1 LHAIDL
7 LACAGLAMATSSAM
21 LCRRLRA
28 PLGADEGYLWYGV
41 QQLRQ
46 GQWPHRD
53 FKSYEPGRYL
63 WCGLLSLI
71 AGPGLR
77 GLRIATHLFFALAL
91 TLALLAWRAHG
102 AGWIEL
108 AFAAIA
114 LTALSQPQ
122 HKQFE
127 HATMLAAWAAFACLW
142 WWPSATTFAC
152 AAFAVG
158 LALSIGFNLFL
169 YAAAALVLML
179 GIGVGVGVFVPD
191 PGALV
196 ALAGGGAIGLLP
208 FLVACTSR
216 GFTRQFY
223 QRRVATVLARGQSN
237 LGLPLPWPW
246 RRPGSLHALDRPRQ
260 WAMQGVF
267 LALWLLPPT
276 ALLLAMLAPARGTVL
291 VPAAALGLFLV
302 HHAASRAD
310 PAHITQSSA
319 PACLLALQLCT
330 GLPWLE
336 AGVAFFA
343 LWLAWPLQRPRLDA
357 RMAPHAAG
365 DLAIDTSPETLRL
378 LQVAAQLAE
387 GGGPS
392 PLFLAPA
399 YPVLYA
405 WLGLR
410 SPVYDTFALYPATIA
425 TQQAMIDGL
434 TRAGVVAAIVSD
446 APVDGRDA
454 LRFSRTH
461 PLVWSRLHEDFTIV
475 HRAGLGV
482 DVQVFVRHGVE
493 PATEMAG
500 SMATGLPATAAP
512 RIDAM
517 PAAAP

>member
-1 LHAIDL
+1 
-7 LACAGLAMATSSAM
+7 MATSSAM
-21 LCRRLRA
+21 LCRRLHA
-28 PLGADEGYLWYGV
+28 SLDADEGYLWYGV
-41 QQLRQ
+41 QQLRR
-46 GQWPHRD
+46 GRWPHRD

-63 WCGLLSLI
+63 WCGLFSPI

-77 GLRIATHLFFALAL
+77 GIRIATHLFFAIGL

-102 AGWIEL
+102 AAWIDL

-127 HATMLAAWAAFACLW
+127 HATVLAIWAAFACLW
-142 WWPSATTFAC
+142 WWPSATTLAC

-179 GIGVGVGVFVPD
+179 GIGAGLGVFAPD
-191 PGALV
+191 RSALV
-196 ALAGGGAIGLLP
+196 ALAGGGGLGLLP

-216 GFTRQFY
+216 GFARQFY

-246 RRPGSLHALDRPRQ
+246 RRPWSLRALDRPHQ
-260 WAMQGVF
+260 GAMQGMF
-267 LALWLLPPT
+267 LALWLLPPA
-276 ALLLAMLAPARGTVL
+276 ALLLALLAPARGTAL

-310 PAHITQSSA
+310 AAHITQSSV
-319 PACLLALQLCT
+319 PACLIALQLCA

-336 AGVAFFA
+336 VGVAAFA
-343 LWLAWPLQRPRLDA
+343 LWLAWPLQRRRLGA
-357 RMAPHAAG
+357 GMAPHAAG
-365 DLAIDTSPETLRL
+365 DLAIDTSPQTRRL

-387 GGGPS
+387 GGGSS

-399 YPVLYA
+399 YPGLYA

-410 SPVYDTFALYPATIA
+410 SPVYDTFALYPATTV
-425 TQQAMIDGL
+425 TQQAMIEGL
-434 TRAGVVAAIVSD
+434 TSTAVVAAIVSD
-446 APVDGRDA
+446 APVDGREA

-461 PLVWSRLHEDFTIV
+461 PLVWSRLHEDFTV
-475 HRAGLGV
+475 VPCAGLGL
-482 DVQVFVRHGVE
+482 DVQVFLRRGGVDAATVSPDWLAAPP
-493 PATEMAG
+493 PATIASG
-500 SMATGLPATAAP
+500 
-512 RIDAM
+512 IDAIA
-517 PAAAP
+517 AAAPMAAP